1 MKVQL
6 QNVRLAFPAL
16 FEPKQVQGQGEAKFS
31 ASFIITRD
39 NPALAKIAEA
49 ITAVA
54 TEKWGAKA
62 NDVLAQLKAAGKLPV
77 HDGDAKANYEGYKG
91 NLFLNASSKVRPLVI
106 NGDRSPLT
114 ATDGKIYSGCYV
126 NAMVSFWAQDN
137 QFGKRVNAA
146 LMGVQ
151 FFKDG
156 ERLAG
161 GETASADDFEA
172 IVPEK
177 SPEAAKQGAA
187 SLF

>member
-16 FEPKQVQGQGEAKFS
+16 FEAKAVQGQGEAKYS
-31 ASFIITRD
+31 ASFIIAKD
-39 NPALAKIAEA
+39 NPILPKLSEA
-49 ITAVA
+49 IMAVA
-54 TEKWGAKA
+54 TEKWGPKA
-62 NDVLAQLKAAGKLPV
+62 AEVLQQLKAGGKLPV
-77 HDGDAKANYEGYKG
+77 HDGDAKANYQGYSG
-91 NLFLNASSKVRPLVI
+91 NLYLNASSKVRPLVI

-114 ATDGKIYSGCYV
+114 ASDGKPYSGCYV

-137 QFGKRVNAA
+137 QYGKRVNAS

-151 FFKDG
+151 FVKDG

-161 GETASADDFEA
+161 GEVASPDDFEA
-172 IVPEK
+172 ITP
-177 SPEAAKQGAA
+177 PTTEAAQKSGAA